1 MKRWIILLLCLIS
14 LPLQA
19 AWYKTIG
26 SAAIINNDEEYA
38 RQQAIQ
44 DALRQAMLKA
54 GASVSSIQKLSNG
67 ALTRD
72 DFQIRANSEVRQ
84 YQLLDEEIRDAR
96 IFVRVRSYIVAD
108 RSGCSGGLYAKDI
121 SLIRFNWQHKD
132 DARYGQIYQLD
143 RAVTRTLFDRLGQQR
158 QVFVTRS
165 WLDNNLGV
173 EPGKIQ
179 QGDSDFARQIQA
191 LAVQTDSQYLI
202 FGSIVDASLQQP
214 DQGIA
219 DNIFP
224 GAWFKTPLRRF
235 TLQLYLYDGLTGQL
249 LEQPFYQTQANWTF
263 DKEAVVDPISQD
275 FWQSSYG
282 MEITSTLNRIT
293 EELKGRLQC
302 ERPTARIIRIDGL
315 DYHIN
320 LGKTNGLKVGDRFR
334 ILHKADFTDVNGQE
348 HALRNAA
355 AGTMEVTKVYPE
367 NAVLRPLSQYAA
379 GNIQVSDLAELE

>member
-143 RAVTRTLFDRLGQQR
+143 RAVTRALFDRLGQQR

-191 LAVQTDSQYLI
+191 LAVKTDSQYLI

>member
-143 RAVTRTLFDRLGQQR
+143 RAVTRALFDRLGQQR
-158 QVFVTRS
+158 QIFVTRS
-165 WLDNNLGV
+165 WLDNNLAV

-179 QGDSDFARQIQA
+179 QGDSDFAQQIQA

-224 GAWFKTPLRRF
+224 GAWFKNPLRRF

>member
-19 AWYKTIG
+19 AWYKTLG
-26 SAAIINNDEEYA
+26 SAASINNDEEYA

-143 RAVTRTLFDRLGQQR
+143 RAVTRALFDRLGQQR
-158 QVFVTRS
+158 QIFVTRS

-179 QGDSDFARQIQA
+179 QGDSDFAQQIQA

>member
-143 RAVTRTLFDRLGQQR
+143 RAVTRALFDRLGQQR

-179 QGDSDFARQIQA
+179 QGDSDFAQQIQA

>member
-132 DARYGQIYQLD
+132 DASYGQIYQLD
-143 RAVTRTLFDRLGQQR
+143 RAVTRALFDRLGQQR
-158 QVFVTRS
+158 QIFVTRS

-224 GAWFKTPLRRF
+224 GAWFKNPLRRF

>member
-143 RAVTRTLFDRLGQQR
+143 RAVTRALFDRLGQQR

-302 ERPTARIIRIDGL
+302 ERPTARV
-315 DYHIN
+315 N
-320 LGKTNGLKVGDRFR
+320 LPPAK
-334 ILHKADFTDVNGQE
+334 
-348 HALRNAA
+348 
-355 AGTMEVTKVYPE
+355 PE
-367 NAVLRPLSQYAA
+367 AYLMTPSKGSSKHPRCYIPIFN
-379 GNIQVSDLAELE
+379 

>member
-96 IFVRVRSYIVAD
+96 IFVRVRSYILAD

-143 RAVTRTLFDRLGQQR
+143 RAVTRALFDRLGQQR

-334 ILHKADFTDVNGQE
+334 ILHKADFTDVNGQD

>member
-191 LAVQTDSQYLI
+191 LAVKTDSQYLI

-224 GAWFKTPLRRF
+224 GAWFKNPLRRF

>member
-224 GAWFKTPLRRF
+224 GAWFKNPLRRF

>member
-143 RAVTRTLFDRLGQQR
+143 RAVTRALFDRLGQQR

-179 QGDSDFARQIQA
+179 QGDSDFAQQIQT

>member
-132 DARYGQIYQLD
+132 DASYGQIYQLD
-143 RAVTRTLFDRLGQQR
+143 RAVTRALFDRLGQQR

>member
-132 DARYGQIYQLD
+132 DASYGQIYQLD
-143 RAVTRTLFDRLGQQR
+143 RAVTRALFDRLGQQR

-224 GAWFKTPLRRF
+224 GTWFKTPLRRF

>member
-96 IFVRVRSYIVAD
+96 IFVRVRSYILAD

-143 RAVTRTLFDRLGQQR
+143 RAVTRALFDRLGQQR

>member
-224 GAWFKTPLRRF
+224 GTWFKTPLRRF

-302 ERPTARIIRIDGL
+302 ERPTARIIRVDGL

-334 ILHKADFTDVNGQE
+334 ILHKADFTDANGQA
-348 HALRNAA
+348 HPLRNAA
-355 AGTMEVTKVYPE
+355 AGMMEVSKVYPE

-379 GNIQVSDLAELE
+379 GNIQVNDLAELE

>member
-96 IFVRVRSYIVAD
+96 IFVRVRSYILAD

-143 RAVTRTLFDRLGQQR
+143 RAVTRALFDRLGQQR

-179 QGDSDFARQIQA
+179 QGDSDFAQQIQA

>member
-143 RAVTRTLFDRLGQQR
+143 RAVTRALFDRLGQQR

-334 ILHKADFTDVNGQE
+334 ILHKADFTDVNGQD

>member
-96 IFVRVRSYIVAD
+96 IFVRVRSYILAD

-143 RAVTRTLFDRLGQQR
+143 RAVTRALFDRLGQQR

-263 DKEAVVDPISQD
+263 DKEAVVDPVSQD

>member
-1 MKRWIILLLCLIS
+1 MKRWIILLLCMIA

-19 AWYKTIG
+19 AWYKTTG
-26 SAAIINNDEEYA
+26 SAAIVNNDEEYA

-54 GASVSSIQKLSNG
+54 GASVSSIQRLSNG

-84 YQLLDEEIRDAR
+84 YQLLEEEIRDER
-96 IFVRVRSYIVAD
+96 IFVKLRAYIVAD
-108 RSGCSGGLYAKDI
+108 RSGCAGGLYAKDI
-121 SLIRFNWQHKD
+121 SLIRFNWKHKD

-143 RAVTRTLFDRLGQQR
+143 RAVTRALFDRLGQQR

>member
-96 IFVRVRSYIVAD
+96 IFVRVRSYILAD

-143 RAVTRTLFDRLGQQR
+143 RAVTRALFDRLGQQR

-214 DQGIA
+214 DLGIA

>member
-179 QGDSDFARQIQA
+179 QGDSDFAQQIQA

>member
-44 DALRQAMLKA
+44 DALRQAILKA

-143 RAVTRTLFDRLGQQR
+143 RAVTRALFDRLGQQR

-179 QGDSDFARQIQA
+179 QGDSDFAQQIQA

>member
-143 RAVTRTLFDRLGQQR
+143 RAVTRALFDRLGQQR

-224 GAWFKTPLRRF
+224 GTWFKTPLRRF

>member
-132 DARYGQIYQLD
+132 DASYGQIYQLD
-143 RAVTRTLFDRLGQQR
+143 RAVTRALFDRLGQQR

-367 NAVLRPLSQYAA
+367 NAVLHPLSQYAA

>member
-143 RAVTRTLFDRLGQQR
+143 RAVTRALFDRLGQQR
-158 QVFVTRS
+158 QIFVTRS
-165 WLDNNLGV
+165 WLDNNLAV

-179 QGDSDFARQIQA
+179 QGDSDFTQQIQA

-224 GAWFKTPLRRF
+224 GAWFKNPLRRF

>member
-143 RAVTRTLFDRLGQQR
+143 RAVTRALFDRLGQQR

-179 QGDSDFARQIQA
+179 QGDSDFAQQIQA

-224 GAWFKTPLRRF
+224 GAWFKNPLRRF

>member
-179 QGDSDFARQIQA
+179 QGDSDFAQQIQA

-224 GAWFKTPLRRF
+224 GAWFKNPLRRF

>member
-1 MKRWIILLLCLIS
+1 MKRWILLLLCIIS

-54 GASVSSIQKLSNG
+54 GASVSSIESLSNG

-84 YQLLDEEIRDAR
+84 YQLLDEEIRDER
-96 IFVRVRSYIVAD
+96 IFVHVRSYIVAD
-108 RSGCSGGLYAKDI
+108 RSGCSGGLYAKNI

-132 DARYGQIYQLD
+132 DARYGQIYDLNKAIT
-143 RAVTRTLFDRLGQQR
+143 RALFERLGQQR
-158 QVFVTRS
+158 QIFVTHN

-173 EPGKIQ
+173 EPGKLH
-179 QGDSDFARQIQA
+179 QGDSAFAQQIRS
-191 LAVQTDSQYLI
+191 LAEQTNSQYML
-202 FGSIVDASLQQP
+202 FGSITDASIQKP
-214 DQGIA
+214 EQGIL
-219 DNIFP
+219 DNVFP
-224 GAWFKTPLRRF
+224 GTWFRNPLRHF

-249 LEQPFYQTQANWTF
+249 LEQPFYQTQAHWTF
-263 DKEAVVDPISQD
+263 DREAVVDPASQD

-282 MEITSTLNRIT
+282 LEITATLNRIN

-302 ERPTARIIRIDGL
+302 ERPTARIIRVDGL

-320 LGKTNGLKVGDRFR
+320 LGKTNGLKVGDRFH
-334 ILHKADFTDVNGQE
+334 ILHKADFTDTDGQE
-348 HALRNAA
+348 HPLRNAA
-355 AGTMEVTKVYPE
+355 SGTMEVSKVYAE
-367 NAVLRPLSQYAA
+367 NAVLRPLSQYAP
-379 GNIQVSDLAELE
+379 GNIQVNDLAELE